1 MVRPKIKKI
10 KITIATSPAPH
21 GEVLKHAKDEMKKKG
36 YDLEIKVVNDY
47 KVPNKLLDKGDVDAN
62 FFQHVPYLKA
72 ERDDHN
78 YNIEEVGKV
87 FTTPMGVYSK
97 NIKTS
102 KTFLKALQST
112 FPIIQLKKGV
122 SYHFS

>member
-1 MVRPKIKKI
+1 
-10 KITIATSPAPH
+10 
-21 GEVLKHAKDEMKKKG
+21 MKKKG